1 MDDEAYPGKLS
12 LAVSKDVLRLAD
24 GGVEAIAESRFEVR
38 DERRTAAVSVVGD
51 GGFRTVGRDFRQEGR
66 ACTMVGD
73 ELCLDLNV
81 LPLEILRQLADVV
94 VEARQLYHDTVS
106 VLFDDE
112 DLVVN
117 EVVRL
122 VGVQPCAAEI
132 IYLNLALGKL
142 YGLISV
148 LVHVKFLRIKFSGCF
163 PSVLLIL
170 LGFIPGTSTHKSI
183 T

>member
-1 MDDEAYPGKLS
+1 MVLS
-12 LAVSKDVLRLAD
+12 HLNGHRDRKSSDKQRHSTVFRRDSQQCLLPQPLQHRAD
-24 GGVEAIAESRFEVR
+24 
-38 DERRTAAVSVVGD
+38 
-51 GGFRTVGRDFRQEGR
+51 
-66 ACTMVGD
+66 
-73 ELCLDLNV
+73 
-81 LPLEILRQLADVV
+81 
-94 VEARQLYHDTVS
+94 HDTVS

-148 LVHVKFLRIKFSGCF
+148 LVRVKFLRVEFSGCF

-170 LGFIPGTSTHKSI
+170 LGFILGTSTHKSI

>member
-1 MDDEAYPGKLS
+1 MSRPPRRGRQSRA
-12 LAVSKDVLRLAD
+12 RAD
-24 GGVEAIAESRFEVR
+24 Y
-38 DERRTAAVSVVGD
+38 D
-51 GGFRTVGRDFRQEGR
+51 G
-66 ACTMVGD
+66 A
-73 ELCLDLNV
+73 
-81 LPLEILRQLADVV
+81 
-94 VEARQLYHDTVS
+94 S

-148 LVHVKFLRIKFSGCF
+148 LVRVKFLRVEFSGCF

-183 T
+183 TQSLFGNF